1 MSNLIK
7 SSHVVPLEEL
17 RRLQWEDRY
26 AALYQPPVEEAAD
39 TAPAGPDAE
48 TISLRDQIISDAE
61 AFAAERIQE
70 GRATADR
77 QLAEAQETIEQWWE
91 ARRSS
96 DLQVVEEARQSG
108 AEQGYR
114 EGYEQAQAD
123 IEQQWQG
130 IMAEA
135 RQMLEDAYKMRES
148 IIQEAEPFVVDL
160 SCAIAEKVIGKQLAD
175 MPELALELIRK
186 SLARRREQGVITLCV
201 APGQLAFVQAA
212 REELALVIDSQA
224 ELRILPDASVKDRG
238 CVIRSSFG
246 SIDARIDTQ
255 LEEIKRELTQLAL
268 QGEEREADES
278 PSL

>member
-26 AALYQPPVEEAAD
+26 AALYQPPVEETAD
-39 TAPAGPDAE
+39 AAPAGPDAE

-61 AFAAERIQE
+61 AFAAERIEE

-96 DLQVVEEARQSG
+96 DIEVVEEARQAGS
-108 AEQGYR
+108 EQGYR

-186 SLARRREQGVITLCV
+186 SLSRRREQGVITLCV
-201 APGQLAFVQAA
+201 SPSQLAFVQAA

-278 PSL
+278 PGL

>member
-7 SSHVVPLEEL
+7 SSHVIPVEEL
-17 RRLQWEDRY
+17 KRLQWEDRY
-26 AALYQPPVEEAAD
+26 AALYQPPVQETD
-39 TAPAGPDAE
+39 IPAGPDPE

-61 AFAAERIQE
+61 AFAEERIRESAQ
-70 GRATADR
+70 TAER

-91 ARRSS
+91 GRRSS
-96 DLQVVEEARQSG
+96 DAQVIEEARQSG

-114 EGYEQAQAD
+114 EGYEQAKAD

-130 IMAEA
+130 LMAEA
-135 RQMLEDAYKMRES
+135 QQMLEHAYKMRET
-148 IIQEAEPFVVDL
+148 IIQEAEPFVVEL
-160 SCAIAEKVIGKQLAD
+160 SCAIAEKVIARHMEGT
-175 MPELALELIRK
+175 PELALELIRR
-186 SLARRREQGVITLCV
+186 SLSRRREQGVITLCV

-224 ELRILPDASVKDRG
+224 ELRILPDASVKDHG

-268 QGEEREADES
+268 QSEESEGDDAS
-278 PSL
+278 GV

>member
-1 MSNLIK
+1 LIK

-39 TAPAGPDAE
+39 TAPVGPDAE

-135 RQMLEDAYKMRES
+135 RQMFEDAYKMRES

-186 SLARRREQGVITLCV
+186 SLSRRREQGVITLCV

-268 QGEEREADES
+268 QGEEREADEP